1 MIIVAKDCVR
11 REVAEEVGIEVESI
25 EYKSSQHWP
34 FPAGSLMIGG
44 TRQSGEMF
52 TSLFR
57 LSGCC
62 CRRSSHS

>member
-1 MIIVAKDCVR
+1 MQDCVR

-44 TRQSGEMF
+44 TLLQS
-52 TSLFR
+52 SLDSSPLCR
-57 LSGCC
+57 VSRCGCW
-62 CRRSSHS
+62 RNA